1 MIMDGAEEKMR
12 RSKNP
17 ASIHVPRRASL
28 IKSMCGKFILDFEK
42 CFMRSPTPVMHQ
54 LKHGESSSRVAKDFA
69 ISKGS
74 ALNCRLPHH

>member
-1 MIMDGAEEKMR
+1 MIMDGAEETDEKGR
-12 RSKNP
+12 KIL

-42 CFMRSPTPVMHQ
+42 VFHALPDTGDAPV
-54 LKHGESSSRVAKDFA
+54 KAWFESRVAKDFA

-74 ALNCRLPHH
+74 SA